1 MDEELLKFSEETR
14 YQFLKVELQLLTT
27 SLEMG
32 TLELSRG
39 KVEIARREA
48 ELVEKGFQTIERL
61 LPGIAADRR
70 GEVETGLAALKES
83 YRDYEAKLGAHG
95 RA

>member
-1 MDEELLKFSEETR
+1 MDEELLKFSEDTR
-14 YQFLKVELQLLTT
+14 YQFLKVDLQVLAT

-32 TLELSRG
+32 MLELRRG
-39 KVEIARREA
+39 NLEVARREA
-48 ELVEKGFQTIERL
+48 ELVGRGIRTVERL
-61 LPGIAADRR
+61 LAGIAAERR

-83 YRDYEAKLGAHG
+83 YRDYEAKLGTDE